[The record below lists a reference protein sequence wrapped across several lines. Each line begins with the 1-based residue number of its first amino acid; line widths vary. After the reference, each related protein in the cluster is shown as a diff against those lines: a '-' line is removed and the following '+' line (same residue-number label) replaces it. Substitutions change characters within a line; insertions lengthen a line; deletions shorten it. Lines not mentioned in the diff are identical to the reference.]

1 MKLFTFMD
9 LRGGLLSRF
18 KWVRILRSETSF
30 SPETNEEERVTTTTV
45 ITRASKKLT
54 LLQLAAMVKETQEEV

>member
-1 MKLFTFMD
+1 MD

-30 SPETNEEERVTTTTV
+30 SPETNEEQRVTTTV

-54 LLQLAAMVKETQEEV
+54 LLQLAAMVKETQEKV